1 MSVYADDAKTMALLS
16 ELVIVRTVFES
27 LEPVHFGNTLEK
39 LKTISPIERVIIKNI
54 MIVMKIV
61 LTTRA
66 TSATP
71 GRSFSVARRVKT
83 SLRSSMTQKRL
94 NALAILHS
102 HVDIV
107 PTQRRH
113 RYVPNETP
121 NGVSM
126 ERHQDVS
133 VVRLHDV
140 LLEHRNDVSKGRNN
154 DVPPVRL
161 HDVSKKSQMKYPTTS
176 QWYITKT
183 NQWYVSTT
191 SH

>member
-1 MSVYADDAKTMALLS
+1 MSVYADDAETMALLS

-27 LEPVHFGNTLEK
+27 LEPVHFGDTLEK

-54 MIVMKIV
+54 MTVMKIV

-83 SLRSSMTQKRL
+83 SLRSSMTQKHL

-107 PTQRRH
+107 PTQRRR

-140 LLEHRNDVSKGRNN
+140 LLEHRNDVA
-154 DVPPVRL
+154 PVRL

-176 QWYITKT
+176 QWNITKT

>member
-1 MSVYADDAKTMALLS
+1 MALLS

-27 LEPVHFGNTLEK
+27 LEPVHFGDTLEK

-54 MIVMKIV
+54 MTVMKIV

-83 SLRSSMTQKRL
+83 SLRSSMTQKCL

-121 NGVSM
+121 KASRCNV
-126 ERHQDVS
+126 
-133 VVRLHDV
+133 
-140 LLEHRNDVSKGRNN
+140 
-154 DVPPVRL
+154 
-161 HDVSKKSQMKYPTTS
+161 
-176 QWYITKT
+176 TKT
-183 NQWYVSTT
+183 SQWYVSTT
-191 SH
+191 FYWNIVTTSQKDVTTTSLQYVSTTSQKSLKWNTQRRLSGTLPRRISGTYPRRPISTSLQGLL